1 MIFSA
6 CEIGFAEGPVRNASE
21 SCWVEERSQRV
32 PSDITT
38 TWRKEEIRD
47 VSEEEREAL
56 MAIFKEARKA
66 RLKKNGKRLALLEE
80 KREARVRDEEGLV
93 EEGRS
98 RRRGRRKRNG
108 ERGEEKRKA
117 FAN

>member
-1 MIFSA
+1 MTFSA
-6 CEIGFAEGPVRNASE
+6 CSMGRAEGPVRNASE

-56 MAIFKEARKA
+56 MAIFNEARKA
-66 RLKKNGKRLALLEE
+66 RLKVVTGEDLAISKEE
-80 KREARVRDEEGLV
+80 R
-93 EEGRS
+93 
-98 RRRGRRKRNG
+98 
-108 ERGEEKRKA
+108 
-117 FAN
+117 